1 MSSYIFKLILICY
14 VMLFNNFSLA
24 NYNDAIDNYNNQK
37 WYEAQKL
44 CASELE
50 DFRCINLL
58 GIIYLNGLGVKID
71 YTKAKRYFLNAKILG
86 SKSAEFNL
94 GWMALR
100 GPGEKINLDTASNY
114 FNNYNSKS
122 VLVSK
127 KEDELKNISKDNFI
141 KLKTNNLISKYGY
154 FYTNFIKLE
163 ILFKSKIN
171 VEEKIIPNILEIKS
185 KLKKFDALLVKN
197 NADILSIRN
206 RIFKEQEIIIKLL
219 ILEIDKDLDKFEK
232 TITDVYAILQNY
244 EINKI

>member
-1 MSSYIFKLILICY
+1 MKIFLTLIVLLFSSLVVADDISDFQIEGISVGDSLLDYFSINQIKDNTINLYRKLYMSSYIFKLILICY

-71 YTKAKRYFLNAKILG
+71 YTKAKRYFLNAKTLG

-100 GPGEKINLDTASNY
+100 GLGEKINLDTASNY

-122 VLVSK
+122 VL
-127 KEDELKNISKDNFI
+127 
-141 KLKTNNLISKYGY
+141 NNY
-154 FYTNFIKLE
+154 
-163 ILFKSKIN
+163 
-171 VEEKIIPNILEIKS
+171 
-185 KLKKFDALLVKN
+185 
-197 NADILSIRN
+197 
-206 RIFKEQEIIIKLL
+206 
-219 ILEIDKDLDKFEK
+219 
-232 TITDVYAILQNY
+232 
-244 EINKI
+244 